1 MSTPRSTGIRR
12 RGLPAIIATAA
23 IVAVAVCAVPA
34 SAEAPPAAAG
44 TTSHGFLVDDGV
56 LGTIDHPDAPTIPA
70 LPDGQAGTVTSG
82 INDRGEILGVYGDTD
97 LFARRF
103 VRDRKGRF
111 TPIAD
116 PASGSAYEVVD
127 INNRG
132 EIVGFYNDE
141 QFTTAGFLRSKNGRF
156 TTIEFPDSDVTAAF
170 KINDRRQIV
179 GWYLDDGMM
188 HGFLWDDGDYKT
200 IDVPGAAGTSVLGIN
215 NRGQI
220 VGSYVDEEGA
230 HGFLRDRRGAVTT
243 LPEAPGADPTLG
255 GTVPSAINDHG
266 QIVGGAL
273 NARGGSRAFLFE
285 RGVYTMFDGTGD
297 AVYTRALDINNRGQI
312 VGDYATKPATGSTP
326 RVDPAERRRAGRAGL
341 RPPSLPDALPLGL
354 ANGKETR

>member
-1 MSTPRSTGIRR
+1 
-12 RGLPAIIATAA
+12 
-23 IVAVAVCAVPA
+23 
-34 SAEAPPAAAG
+34 
-44 TTSHGFLVDDGV
+44 LVDDGV
-56 LGTIDHPDAPTIPA
+56 LRTIDHPSAPTIPA
-70 LPDGQAGTVTSG
+70 LSDGQAGTITSG
-82 INDRGEILGVYGDTD
+82 INDRGEVLGVYGDTD

-116 PASGSAYEVVD
+116 PPSGSAYEVVD

-132 EIVGFYNDE
+132 EIVGFYNGE
-141 QFTTAGFLRSKNGRF
+141 QFTTTGFLRSKHGRF

-170 KINDRRQIV
+170 KVNDRRQIV
-179 GWYLDDGMM
+179 GWYLDEGMM
-188 HGFLWDDGDYKT
+188 HGFLWDDGDYET
-200 IDVPGAAGTSVLGIN
+200 IDVPGALGTSVLGIN
-215 NRGQI
+215 NRGQM

-255 GTVPSAINDHG
+255 GTVPSAINDRG
-266 QIVGGAL
+266 AIVGGAL

-285 RGVYTMFDGTGD
+285 RGVYTMFDGRRD

-312 VGDYATKPATGSTP
+312 VGDYATKPPAASSPG
-326 RVDPAERRRAGRAGL
+326 VDPADRRRAGRAGL
-341 RPPSLPDALPLGL
+341 RPPSLLDALPLGL